1 MPKSTTS
8 IASWNRSTQHV
19 ETTTRA
25 GRYVNAETTLIF
37 AGPPRLEDV
46 GTISRAATQNTT
58 FGESASNGKDAFYP
72 IGLLESA
79 TVQQIQN
86 VQKLYEIGSRRSYQ
100 AGGRV
105 QVVGSLGRIL
115 SNGPSLM
122 RALYAYYP
130 NTVQLAGGKVLGTT
144 GVTDSVMSTIVGAGT
159 PGGGSSTGK
168 SPIFPPIFFPPG
180 ALGGTD
186 PENNN
191 SRNVAYLNLMSEL
204 FSHPFGYGFLFR
216 DNANNNYSGFYLE
229 DCFIT
234 AHSFQVGSAS
244 TLISEAVHIQADAA
258 VPVEYSTDV
267 GARINDAFGLPTNG

>member
-1 MPKSTTS
+1 MPKASTS
-8 IASWNRSTQHV
+8 IANWNRATQHV
-19 ETTTRA
+19 ETTTRS

-46 GTISRAATQNTT
+46 GRISKMAQQIGNAQFSGSDLTT
-58 FGESASNGKDAFYP
+58 SNGRDAFYP

-79 TVQQIQN
+79 TVQQVQN

-100 AGGRV
+100 AGGRI
-105 QVVGSLGRIL
+105 QVVGSLGRII

-130 NTVQLAGGKVLGTT
+130 NSIQLAGGKVLGS
-144 GVTDSVMSTIVGAGT
+144 GQATDSVMASIVGAGGNGT
-159 PGGGSSTGK
+159 QTN
-168 SPIFPPIFFPPG
+168 PIFPPIFFPPG
-180 ALGGTD
+180 ALGGAD

-191 SRNVAYLNLMSEL
+191 LRSSMFINLMSDL

-216 DNANNNYSGFYLE
+216 DNANNNYGGFYLE

-244 TLISEAVHIQADAA
+244 TLLSEAVQIQADAA
-258 VPVEYSTDV
+258 VPVEYSTEV
-267 GARINDAFGLPTNG
+267 GEQINQAFG